1 MVLSF
6 VETTKKHFET
16 NNRSR
21 DLSAHTSKVHSV
33 DWNCDGRKLASGSFD
48 KTVSLFT
55 LQSQSNDRLS
65 KEHTFKGHS
74 DSVDQLCWHP
84 FNADLLATASLDRT
98 VRLWDARSTKC
109 VSSIQTKGE
118 NINICWS
125 PDGNTIAVGN
135 KEDLVTFIDTRN
147 HKTRCEQPF
156 KFEVNEITWNND
168 NDLFFLTSGQGHV
181 HVLSYPNLVPQMV
194 LNAHPATCICIEFDK
209 TGKHFAVGSADAMV
223 SIWDANHLVCL
234 RTISRLEWPARTI
247 SFSFDGQLLASA
259 SEDLVIDICYV
270 ETGERV
276 TEIQTEAPTF
286 TVAFHPKRYLLAF
299 ACDDKDSYQRDTGTV
314 KVFGFPNSG

>member
-1 MVLSF
+1 MCQYVESVRKHLSA
-6 VETTKKHFET
+6 
-16 NNRSR
+16 NNRVR
-21 DLSAHTSKVHSV
+21 DLSAHSSKVHSV
-33 DWNCDGRKLASGSFD
+33 DWNCDGRRLASGSFD
-48 KTVSLFT
+48 KTVSLFA
-55 LQSQSNDRLS
+55 LQTQNSDKLT

-84 FNADLLATASLDRT
+84 NNGDQLATASLDRT

-109 VSSIQTKGE
+109 ITTVQTKGE

-125 PDGNTIAVGN
+125 PDGHTIAVGN
-135 KEDLVTFIDTRN
+135 KEDWVTFIDTRT
-147 HKTRCEQPF
+147 HKTVKEQQF
-156 KFEVNEITWNND
+156 KFEVNEISWNND

-181 HVLSYPNLVPQMV
+181 HVLSYPALQPQMV
-194 LNAHPATCICIEFDK
+194 LNAHPATCICIEFDSF
-209 TGKHFAVGSADAMV
+209 GKYFAVGSADAMV

-234 RTISRLEWPARTI
+234 RTMSRLEWPARTI
-247 SFSFDGQLLASA
+247 SFSYDGQLLASA
-259 SEDLVIDICYV
+259 SEDLIIDICYV

-314 KVFGFPNSG
+314 KVFGFPNNS

>member
-1 MVLSF
+1 MGLPF
-6 VETTKKHFET
+6 VESTKKHFEN
-16 NNRSR
+16 NNRIR

-33 DWNCDGRKLASGSFD
+33 DWNCDGRRLASGSFD
-48 KTVSLFT
+48 KTVSLFA
-55 LQSQSNDRLS
+55 LQTQSSDRLT

-84 FNADLLATASLDRT
+84 TNGDLLATASLDRT

-109 VSSIQTKGE
+109 VNTVQTKGE

-125 PDGNTIAVGN
+125 PDGHTIGVGN
-135 KEDLVTFIDTRN
+135 KEDLVTFIDTRT
-147 HKTRCEQPF
+147 HKTRCEQQF
-156 KFEVNEITWNND
+156 KFEVNEISWNND

-181 HVLSYPNLVPQMV
+181 HVLSYPALKAEMV
-194 LNAHPATCICIEFDK
+194 LNAHPATCICIEFDPS
-209 TGKHFAVGSADAMV
+209 GRYFAVGSADAMV
-223 SIWDANHLVCL
+223 SIFDANHLVCL

-276 TEIQTEAPTF
+276 AEIVTEAPTF

-299 ACDDKDSYQRDTGTV
+299 ACDDKDSYQRDTGIV
-314 KVFGFPNSG
+314 KVWGFSNNS